1 MNPRMWVAT
10 APLLLAALG
19 CRDDTTAPTQAVPTT
34 PRASVAAATA
44 LTFSQLSAGGDHT
57 CGVTTEARAY
67 CWGWGFYGQ
76 LGIGTTPWNDSIP
89 SAVLGGLSFRH
100 VSAGGLHTCGVT
112 TDYRAY
118 CWGNNGYAGGA
129 DGALGDGTKGNTRL
143 TPVAVAG
150 AHRFRQVT
158 TGAGHSCAVTPTNV
172 GFCWGYNSA
181 GQLGDG
187 STTDRLIPVRVG
199 GGLLWKQLSAGL
211 YHTCGVTIENRAY
224 CWGADYAGQLGD
236 GSGAT
241 PRLRPRLVAGGHLFT
256 QVDAG
261 DVHTCAV
268 TTSGQAF
275 CWGANSFGQLGDG
288 TTTFRFAPR
297 AVAGGLAFSRV
308 SAGDQHTC
316 GEVSHRAYCW
326 GRNQVGQD
334 GSGGAGLPRLKP
346 TAVKG
351 GLFFGQVTAGFEH
364 TCGKTTASVA
374 YCWGGNNH
382 GKLGD
387 GTLANR
393 VIPTLVVSPQ

>member
-1 MNPRMWVAT
+1 MRTRTWVAT
-10 APLLLAALG
+10 TPLLLAALG
-19 CRDDTTAPTQAVPTT
+19 CRDDTTAPTRAVPTE
-34 PRASVAAATA
+34 PQAAVAAATA
-44 LTFSQLSAGGDHT
+44 LSFSQLSAGSEHT
-57 CGVTTEARAY
+57 CGVTTDARAY

-76 LGIGTTPWNDSIP
+76 LGIGTTPWTDSIP

-158 TGAGHSCAVTPTNV
+158 AGAGHSCAVTPTNV
-172 GFCWGYNSA
+172 AFCWGSNSA

-187 STTDRLIPVRVG
+187 STTDRLIPVRVE

-211 YHTCGVTIENRAY
+211 YHTCGITIENRAY

-256 QVDAG
+256 QLDAG
-261 DVHTCAV
+261 TLHTCAV

-275 CWGANSFGQLGDG
+275 CWGWNGFGQLGDG
-288 TTTFRFAPR
+288 TTTSRFAPR
-297 AVAGGLAFSRV
+297 AVAGGLGFSRV
-308 SAGDQHTC
+308 SAGGYHTC

-326 GRNQVGQD
+326 GKNRVGQD

-351 GLFFGQVTAGFEH
+351 ELFFGQVTAGLEH

-374 YCWGGNNH
+374 YCWGSNNH

-387 GTLANR
+387 GTLENR
-393 VIPTLVVSPQ
+393 VIPTPVVSPQ